1 MKLEDLRPL
10 AKRGKLPGRKGKDTY
25 MYQKVILILNK
36 LFLEDSFQNDVEQV
50 LKVKFIL
57 QEMVEGVDFISDEK
71 QEYWVI
77 GISFLYFR
85 IPLLTK
91 LELELPPPTYGLNV
105 HVNSLQKAKLCYF
118 GREVFFQT
126 KMMINSIYAGCVA
139 NSKCSFRFYINFSSV
154 LWIFDLN
161 RLD

>member
-77 GISFLYFR
+77 
-85 IPLLTK
+85 
-91 LELELPPPTYGLNV
+91 
-105 HVNSLQKAKLCYF
+105 
-118 GREVFFQT
+118 
-126 KMMINSIYAGCVA
+126 
-139 NSKCSFRFYINFSSV
+139 
-154 LWIFDLN
+154 
-161 RLD
+161 